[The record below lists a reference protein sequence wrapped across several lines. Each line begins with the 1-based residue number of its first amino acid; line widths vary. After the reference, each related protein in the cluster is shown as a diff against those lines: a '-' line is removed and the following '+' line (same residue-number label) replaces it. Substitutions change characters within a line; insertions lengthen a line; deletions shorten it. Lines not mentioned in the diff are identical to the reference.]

1 MKTATDITPFMH
13 TMTNSLSTI
22 ENQLLEYNNRLS
34 TIETCLYN
42 MLTVSSTPDP
52 SSSPLH
58 NVSLAHEIP
67 SLEEVVITPNE
78 INTTPSSSRRTST
91 TTTSISPLVFNLPP
105 EKARKVK
112 KMEANDR
119 NQYVRGCMD
128 VFFTPQEM
136 AQSNMG
142 GERKKEKLDEARV
155 DLVKRKL
162 KLLILVDFSM

>member
-22 ENQLLEYNNRLS
+22 EKQLLEYNNRLS
-34 TIETCLYN
+34 TIETCPYN
-42 MLTVSSTPDP
+42 MFTVSSTPDP

-78 INTTPSSSRRTST
+78 INTPPSSSRR
-91 TTTSISPLVFNLPP
+91 TSISPLVFNLPP

-136 AQSNMG
+136 AQSNMDG
-142 GERKKEKLDEARV
+142 KRKKEKLDEARV